1 LYLII
6 KKEENGCIKKLKTL
20 LKAIGNYEKSNLS
33 VSKIKTKKLIIKTKT
48 NWGKK
53 KSGREKTTSS
63 KT

>member
-6 KKEENGCIKKLKTL
+6 KKEENGRIKKLKTL

-48 NWGKK
+48 N
-53 KSGREKTTSS
+53 
-63 KT
+63 